1 MITLKNVKVSKGQRN
16 FLRGV
21 SLHIPPGACLC
32 IVGESGS
39 GKTTLLRLLLGEDTP
54 TSGSIEVDGVDIL
67 QIPAPILQL
76 FRQKVGIIFQE
87 PILLSHATVEENIAL
102 PLALTNTS
110 KTLIERNTQDLMKR
124 LQLTQRAKAYTEE
137 LSRSERSLVG
147 IARALIT
154 APAVI
159 FADEPFSDLNPE
171 QVATAMG
178 LIMNMHKN
186 GSTVIVFTR
195 DLSLAEKLH
204 ARRADLKN
212 GVVTMHKE
220 EAVPAKTLTEEQT
233 HHILEAKS
241 VLPMETQRALPGRRI
256 RITSI
261 GSNAQAL

>member
-1 MITLKNVKVSKGQRN
+1 MIALKNVSVSKGQRKI
-16 FLRGV
+16 LRGV

-39 GKTTLLRLLLGEDTP
+39 GKTTLLRLLLGEDSP

-87 PILLSHATVEENIAL
+87 TILLSHASVEENIAL
-102 PLALTNTS
+102 PLELIGAS
-110 KTLIERNTQDLMKR
+110 KTLIARNTNDLMKR
-124 LQLTQRAKAYTEE
+124 LQLTQRANTYTEE
-137 LSRSERSLVG
+137 LSRSERALVG

-154 APAVI
+154 GPTI
-159 FADEPFSDLNPE
+159 IIADEPFHDLNPE
-171 QVATAMG
+171 QTATAME
-178 LIMNMHKN
+178 LVMNMHKN

-204 ARRADLKN
+204 ARRADLKD
-212 GVVTMHKE
+212 GVMTMHKE
-220 EAVPAKTLTEEQT
+220 GASPAKTLSEEQT

-241 VLPMETQRALPGRRI
+241 VLPTEVQRPLSSRRI

-261 GSNAQAL
+261 GSNAPAL